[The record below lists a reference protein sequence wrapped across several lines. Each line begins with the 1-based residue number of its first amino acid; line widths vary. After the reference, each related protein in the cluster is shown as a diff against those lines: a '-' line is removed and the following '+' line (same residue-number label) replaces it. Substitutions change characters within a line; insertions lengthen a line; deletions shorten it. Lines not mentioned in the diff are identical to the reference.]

1 MYIFQNRCAITKAI
15 VFRKNM
21 TLHHNEK
28 VELLKQDILNSPY
41 HVFGDHSNCA
51 KYKNLK

>member
-1 MYIFQNRCAITKAI
+1 
-15 VFRKNM
+15 M

-51 KYKNLK
+51 KYKI